1 MASTIANMFVG
12 IGFDFDKNS
21 TKGVESAMDSFKSKA
36 IMVGAAA
43 AGAFGLKKTSDW
55 AQATDDLGKFSE
67 RFGVAASDVSAF
79 DRALQHAG
87 GSAGEFQGVIANLSQ
102 KQSLTGADKA
112 TMLAGAARDGIA
124 GAVQSVIDATDATE
138 GFLKAADAIQ
148 GMSPDKQE
156 RFFKT
161 MGFSDAQVRLL
172 REGRSEIMKTVAK
185 EKQMRDVSD
194 EMTKTSAEFNDTM
207 QNMGTILA
215 GISDHVFMP
224 VTKAL
229 TGIVAGMND
238 WLMTNFELIT
248 SGIDSF
254 MDLLGDNVL
263 FVAGAVA
270 LLTAAKILKGLRAFL
285 FLLESIAAVKGLTSV
300 AGKLGKI
307 GRVVGFMGK
316 AVLRVIPIVGAL
328 VTAFEAGS
336 FIFDKFFGG
345 DEKQGSK
352 GAAAKDANAAA
363 SASQKNVSV
372 ATTHNVT
379 VDVLSKDDHIEAK
392 VKDIQNT
399 ENQQTIDALASPV
412 RG

>member
-229 TGIVAGMND
+229 TSIIAGMND
-238 WLMTNFELIT
+238 WLMANFELIT

-263 FVAGAVA
+263 FVAGAMA
-270 LLTAAKILKGLRAFL
+270 LLTAAKILKGLRAIL

-307 GRVVGFMGK
+307 GRVVGFVGK

-336 FIFDKFFGG
+336 FIFDKLFGG
-345 DEKQGSK
+345 DKKQGSK
-352 GAAAKDANAAA
+352 GSAAKDANAAA

-379 VDVLSKDDHIEAK
+379 VDVSSKDDHIEAK

-399 ENQQTIDALASPV
+399 ENQQTIDAIASPV

>member
-36 IMVGAAA
+36 IMAGAVA
-43 AGAFGLKKTSDW
+43 AGAFGLKKTGDW
-55 AQATDDLGKFSE
+55 AKATDDLGKFSE

-112 TMLAGAARDGIA
+112 TMLAGAAREGIA

-172 REGRSEIMKTVAK
+172 REGRSEIMKTIAK

-224 VTKAL
+224 VAKAL
-229 TGIVAGMND
+229 TNIVAGMND
-238 WLMTNFELIT
+238 WLMANFELIT

-254 MDLLGDNVL
+254 MSFLGDNVL

-285 FLLESIAAVKGLTSV
+285 FLLESIAAVKGLTGV

-379 VDVLSKDDHIEAK
+379 VDVSSKDDHIEAK

>member
-161 MGFSDAQVRLL
+161 MGFSDARVRLL

-229 TGIVAGMND
+229 TSIVAGMND
-238 WLMTNFELIT
+238 WLMANFELIT

-263 FVAGAVA
+263 FVAGAMA
-270 LLTAAKILKGLRAFL
+270 LLTAAKILKGLRALL

-307 GRVVGFMGK
+307 GRVVGFVGK

-352 GAAAKDANAAA
+352 GSAAKDANAAA

-379 VDVLSKDDHIEAK
+379 VDVSSKDDHIEAK

-399 ENQQTIDALASPV
+399 ENQQTIDAIASPV